1 MSATLQ
7 RIASRMD
14 AVDQRFERMQ
24 NLAGQSIPTGT
35 YDHLQS
41 ELAGVR
47 SEVQKMADDFDQLS
61 QSMQGAQIPANT
73 LMGTLKRIGAAVIGS
88 QIVKGVVGMS
98 DRN

>member
-14 AVDQRFERMQ
+14 AVNQRFERMQ

-73 LMGTLKRIGAAVIGS
+73 LMSVCR
-88 QIVKGVVGMS
+88 MS
-98 DRN
+98 